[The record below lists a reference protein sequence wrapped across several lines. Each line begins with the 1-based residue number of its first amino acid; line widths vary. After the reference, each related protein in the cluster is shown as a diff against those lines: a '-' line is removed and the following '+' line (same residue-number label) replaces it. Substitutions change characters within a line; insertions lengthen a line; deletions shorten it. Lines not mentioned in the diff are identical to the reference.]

1 MPVHGE
7 GVKRTPPSLVHEPP
21 TLSSCTPPVATA
33 HIFYP
38 QNLPLQMRHR
48 HTRTKGETMV
58 EPSATLSASPT
69 SPEGGVDAA
78 KSR

>member
-1 MPVHGE
+1 MPVHGD
-7 GVKRTPPSLVHEPP
+7 GVGRTPPSLVHE
-21 TLSSCTPPVATA
+21 L
-33 HIFYP
+33 P
-38 QNLPLQMRHR
+38 QTRRR